1 MSNDPTKPTPATS
14 PSNVTTDGNPTKEAA
29 RSDGTKPEGDL
40 ESLRARAE
48 AAERDRDQYLA
59 MLKSKTAEFENYQKR
74 QRRIQEE
81 ESRYAQYDFA
91 LGLLPIL
98 DNLERATAAA
108 TQAGETGP
116 LVQGVAMIESQFLDL
131 LRRFGV
137 TRIDALGKLFDPN
150 LHQAVMQ
157 QPSAEHPPSTVVNVL
172 APGYTMH
179 DRVLRPAQ
187 VAVSVSPTP

>member
-1 MSNDPTKPTPATS
+1 MSNDPTKPTPTTRPGNGS
-14 PSNVTTDGNPTKEAA
+14 TDGKPAKEAA
-29 RSDGTKPEGDL
+29 RNDGTNSEGDV

-74 QRRIQEE
+74 QRRIQED

-108 TQAGETGP
+108 KQAGETGP
-116 LVQGVAMIESQFLDL
+116 LVQGVAMVETQFLDL

-137 TRIDALGKLFDPN
+137 TRIDALGKPFDPN

-157 QPSAEHPPSTVVNVL
+157 QPSAEHPPHTVVNVF

-187 VAVSVSPTP
+187 VAVSVPPS

>member
-1 MSNDPTKPTPATS
+1 MSNDPTKPTPTS
-14 PSNVTTDGNPTKEAA
+14 PANGKDGSPALAEE
-29 RSDGTKPEGDL
+29 DV

-48 AAERDRDQYLA
+48 AAERDRDQYLT

-108 TQAGETGP
+108 KQAGETGP
-116 LVQGVAMIESQFLDL
+116 LVQGVAMVETQFLDL

-137 TRIDALGKLFDPN
+137 TRIDALGKPFDPH

-157 QPSAEHPPSTVVNVL
+157 QPSTEHPPHTVVNVF

-179 DRVLRPAQ
+179 ERVLRPAQ
-187 VAVSVSPTP
+187 VAVSVPPS